1 MKKINVLDRFLFEWV
16 ELLNNGKVT
25 SFQIVESCLDRINK
39 YDHKIKSFTKVFSE
53 EALESSSQSD
63 HRRSKGKQLSILDGI
78 PYASKENIEIENKVA
93 AAGMLSR
100 KGVISKINSKAI
112 DLLNKAGAINLGH
125 LNMHE
130 AALGSTNENPLHGK
144 TYNPHM
150 EGFTPGGSSGGSGA
164 AVASG
169 FSLFSLGT
177 DTLGSIRIPAAYCGV
192 SGMKPSKGLVS
203 LSGVVPLCSSFD
215 TLGPLARSSKDLSM
229 ILDLLICFETYLI
242 GK

>member
-1 MKKINVLDRFLFEWV
+1 MRKINVLDNFLFEWV
-16 ELLNNGKVT
+16 DLLNSSKVT
-25 SFQIVESCLDRINK
+25 SIQLVESCLDRINK
-39 YDHKIKSFTKVFSE
+39 YDNKIKSFTKVFLDDALRNASE
-53 EALESSSQSD
+53 SD
-63 HRRSKGKQLSILDGI
+63 KRRSKGNQYSIIDGI
-78 PYASKENIEIENKVA
+78 PFAAKENIEIKNKVA

-100 KGVISKINSKAI
+100 KEIISKVNSKAI
-112 DLLNKAGAINLGH
+112 ELLNEAGAINLGH

-130 AALGSTNENPLHGK
+130 AALGSTNDNPLHGK

-192 SGMKPSKGLVS
+192 SGIKPSKGLVS
-203 LSGVVPLCSSFD
+203 LS
-215 TLGPLARSSKDLSM
+215 
-229 ILDLLICFETYLI
+229 
-242 GK
+242 